1 MAPHSST
8 VAWKMPWTEE
18 PGRATVHGVAK
29 SRTRLSNFT
38 YLLKT
43 GETRRR
49 TSKLLTHN
57 MKGYKEKGDARR
69 GKERLDSN
77 NVSFCYEM

>member
-8 VAWKMPWTEE
+8 VAWKIPWMEE

-29 SRTRLSNFT
+29 SRTRLSNCT

-43 GETRRR
+43 GETRR
-49 TSKLLTHN
+49 TSKPLTHN
-57 MKGYKEKGDARR
+57 MKGYKEKGMPE
-69 GKERLDSN
+69 GERKG
-77 NVSFCYEM
+77 